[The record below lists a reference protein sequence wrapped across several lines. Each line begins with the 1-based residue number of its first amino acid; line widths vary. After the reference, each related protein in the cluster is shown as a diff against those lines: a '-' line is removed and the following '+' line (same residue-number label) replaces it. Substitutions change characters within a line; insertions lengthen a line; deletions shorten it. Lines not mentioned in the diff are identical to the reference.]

1 MIISVNNLLDKVS
14 QYSFTSTSIAAGGT
28 VVPVKN
34 INSFTASHSIQIGKT
49 GEEQTEIV
57 LLDINTPSGTAL
69 TLAGT
74 LRFNHSIDTPVYDV
88 NYNQIIFKR
97 STVGTAGTALPFTG
111 STVSITPDS
120 LTTDFNDTTGALT
133 YAYKTSYVNSV
144 TVEQTSDSAWFVPNG
159 PTFYSLQ
166 KLRSRVKGAL
176 NSSGFIENDS
186 TIDDWINEWQEQMGN
201 SAIKVNQS
209 YALGTTQAVFDG
221 TAGYG
226 TIVEPDFKSAR
237 KIEISYDGG
246 ATYTQSKEIPINQ
259 FSDSDIFTSVYPCHY
274 WAGDTKFGVRPFRN
288 GGTAKITYSK
298 IYAVMTSDT
307 DELSVVL
314 RPYTT
319 GCIDYALYRA
329 YDKDQKQEYAESHF
343 NKFKISKDDFISE
356 ITPRDQTGPKT
367 VQFDE
372 SLSGRSEDFDL
383 EYFAM

>member
-1 MIISVNNLLDKVS
+1 
-14 QYSFTSTSIAAGGT
+14 
-28 VVPVKN
+28 VPVKN
-34 INSFTASHSIQIGKT
+34 INSFTASHAIQIGKT
-49 GEEQTEIV
+49 GEEQAEIV
-57 LLDINTPSGTAL
+57 VLGTAAPSGTSL
-69 TLAGT
+69 TTVGT
-74 LRFNHSIDTPVYDV
+74 LRFSHSIDTPVYDI
-88 NYNQIIFKR
+88 NFDQIVFKR
-97 STVGTAGTALPFTG
+97 STTGTAGTVAAFTG
-111 STVSITPDS
+111 STVNIKPDS
-120 LTTDFNDTTGALT
+120 LTTDFNDTTGAST
-133 YAYKTSYVNSV
+133 YAYKTSYKNSV
-144 TVEQTSDSAWFVPNG
+144 TGEETSDSSWFIPNG

-176 NSSGFIENDS
+176 SSSGFIENDS

-226 TIVEPDFKSAR
+226 TITESDFKSAR

-274 WAGDTKFGVRPFRN
+274 WAGNTKFGVRPFRN
-288 GGTAKITYSK
+288 GGTARITYSK
-298 IYAVMTSDT
+298 IYAVMTNDT

-319 GCIDYALYRA
+319 GCVDYALYRA

-343 NKFKISKDDFISE
+343 SKFKISKDDFISE

-367 VQFDE
+367 IQFDE